1 MHDLGTLQ
9 ISSTHPCLVVYMLD
23 QSGSMTEKFGGEGI
37 SKAQKVADC
46 INEIIFETGLKCY
59 DSNGDIKNRF
69 EISVIG
75 YGMND
80 NGVAPAWEGN
90 LKDHWVVSIA
100 DVFPQA
106 IGEENGVPI
115 WISPKAL
122 GRTPMTRAFEN
133 AYKTFIKVKYEK
145 ADGILKTKID
155 EFDKRLKADKEAR
168 IRAYFTE
175 LCQANNIDFLPFER
189 LGLKIGLSDSDKS
202 LKDIVN
208 TNIDNVVKSLE
219 FIESLTDPDEYKAE
233 ILADY
238 KQTLD
243 VMRSINNA
251 KYRKQQREAELQR
264 LEAQKARAEQ
274 ARLAAEA
281 RAKEVAPLQAPE
293 EVPPPAI
300 QEAPAPHQ
308 EVPAPVPQEEILH
321 FTLGVSGTRAQ
332 LRALRQ
338 FLETN
343 NINYNIQ

>member
-1 MHDLGTLQ
+1 MNENLITVQQLPVIVYERLESVGQEIDKRIAALDLDKQ
-9 ISSTHPCLVVYMLD
+9 LVTEDTKKAVKDTRAMLNK
-23 QSGSMTEKFGGEGI
+23 E
-37 SKAQKVADC
+37 
-46 INEIIFETGLKCY
+46 
-59 DSNGDIKNRF
+59 
-69 EISVIG
+69 
-75 YGMND
+75 
-80 NGVAPAWEGN
+80 
-90 LKDHWVVSIA
+90 LKDFEEQRKRIKEQVIA
-100 DVFPQA
+100 PY
-106 IGEENGVPI
+106 E
-115 WISPKAL
+115 
-122 GRTPMTRAFEN
+122 AFEK
-133 AYKTFIKVKYEK
+133 AYNSFIKVKYET
-145 ADGILKTKID
+145 ADGILKVKID

-189 LGLKIGLSDSDKS
+189 LGLNIRLNDTDKS

-281 RAKEVAPLQAPE
+281 RAKEAAPLQ
-293 EVPPPAI
+293 VPAPAI
-300 QEAPAPHQ
+300 QEAPAPPQ
-308 EVPAPVPQEEILH
+308 EVPAPVPQEVIPDLIVTS
-321 FTLGVSGTRAQ
+321 FSVQGTMEQ
-332 LRALRQ
+332 LRALKAYIIS
-338 FLETN
+338 N
-343 NINYNIQ
+343 NIKIIE

>member
-1 MHDLGTLQ
+1 MNENIITVQQLPVIVYERLESVGQEIDKRIAALDLDKQ
-9 ISSTHPCLVVYMLD
+9 LVTEDTKKAVKDTRAMLNKELKD
-23 QSGSMTEKFGGEGI
+23 
-37 SKAQKVADC
+37 
-46 INEIIFETGLKCY
+46 FEEQRKR
-59 DSNGDIKNRF
+59 IK
-69 EISVIG
+69 EQV
-75 YGMND
+75 
-80 NGVAPAWEGN
+80 VAPYE
-90 LKDHWVVSIA
+90 
-100 DVFPQA
+100 
-106 IGEENGVPI
+106 
-115 WISPKAL
+115 
-122 GRTPMTRAFEN
+122 AFEK
-133 AYKTFIKVKYEK
+133 AYNSFIKVKYEK
-145 ADGILKTKID
+145 ADGILKVKID
-155 EFDKRLKADKEAR
+155 EFNERLKADKEGR

-202 LKDIVN
+202 LKDLVN

-293 EVPPPAI
+293 EVPAPAP
-300 QEAPAPHQ
+300 QEAPAPPQ
-308 EVPAPVPQEEILH
+308 EVPAPVPQEVTPDLIVTN
-321 FTLGVSGTRAQ
+321 FTVQGTMEQ
-332 LRALRQ
+332 LRALKAYI
-338 FLETN
+338 LSN
-343 NINYNIQ
+343 NIKIIE

>member
-1 MHDLGTLQ
+1 MNENLITVQQLPVIVYERLESVGQEIDKRIAALDLDKQ
-9 ISSTHPCLVVYMLD
+9 LVTEDTKKAVKDTRAMLNKELKD
-23 QSGSMTEKFGGEGI
+23 
-37 SKAQKVADC
+37 
-46 INEIIFETGLKCY
+46 FEEQRKR
-59 DSNGDIKNRF
+59 IK
-69 EISVIG
+69 EQV
-75 YGMND
+75 
-80 NGVAPAWEGN
+80 VAPYE
-90 LKDHWVVSIA
+90 
-100 DVFPQA
+100 
-106 IGEENGVPI
+106 
-115 WISPKAL
+115 
-122 GRTPMTRAFEN
+122 AFEK
-133 AYKTFIKVKYEK
+133 AYNSFIKVKYEK
-145 ADGILKTKID
+145 ADGILKVKID
-155 EFDKRLKADKEAR
+155 EFDRKLKADKEAR

-189 LGLKIGLSDSDKS
+189 LCLNIRLNDSDKS

-293 EVPPPAI
+293 EVPAPAI
-300 QEAPAPHQ
+300 QEAPAPPQ
-308 EVPAPVPQEEILH
+308 EVPAPAPQEEIPDLIVTN
-321 FTLGVSGTRAQ
+321 FTVQGTMEQ
-332 LRALRQ
+332 LRALKAYI
-338 FLETN
+338 LSN
-343 NINYNIQ
+343 NIKIIE

>member
-1 MHDLGTLQ
+1 MNENLITVQQLPVIVYERLESVGQEIDKRIAALDLDKQ
-9 ISSTHPCLVVYMLD
+9 LVTEDTKKAVKDTRAMLNKELKD
-23 QSGSMTEKFGGEGI
+23 
-37 SKAQKVADC
+37 
-46 INEIIFETGLKCY
+46 FEEQRKR
-59 DSNGDIKNRF
+59 IK
-69 EISVIG
+69 EQV
-75 YGMND
+75 
-80 NGVAPAWEGN
+80 VAPYE
-90 LKDHWVVSIA
+90 
-100 DVFPQA
+100 
-106 IGEENGVPI
+106 
-115 WISPKAL
+115 
-122 GRTPMTRAFEN
+122 AFEK
-133 AYKTFIKVKYEK
+133 AYKTFIKEKYEK
-145 ADGILKTKID
+145 ADGILKVKID
-155 EFDKRLKADKEAR
+155 EFDRKLKADKEAR

-243 VMRSINNA
+243 VMIAINNA
-251 KYRKQQREAELQR
+251 KYRKQQREAELAR
-264 LEAQKARAEQ
+264 IEAQKAAAEQ

-281 RAKEVAPLQAPE
+281 KAKEVAPLQAP
-293 EVPPPAI
+293 
-300 QEAPAPHQ
+300 Q
-308 EVPAPVPQEEILH
+308 EVKSEERIVKNEAVPAPQEEILH
-321 FTLGVSGTRAQ
+321 YTLGVSGTRAQ